1 MEERKDF
8 RHIVRIANTD
18 LDGRKQ
24 IMYALRKIKGVSNMF
39 ANALCVAA
47 GIQKEKKV
55 GYLSDAEIKA
65 FEDTIRNPARYSI
78 PSWLYNR
85 RKDPETGDDVH
96 LISTDVAFMR
106 DNDIKKMKMIR
117 CYKGFRHM
125 AGLPVR
131 GQRTKS
137 NFRRTKSRG
146 KGGALG
152 VKRRTGARAG
162 RV

>member
-8 RHIVRIANTD
+8 KHIVRIANTD

-47 GIQKEKKV
+47 GIQKEKTV

-65 FEDTIRNPARYSI
+65 FEDTIRNPARCGI

-85 RKDPETGDDVH
+85 RKDPETGGDFH